1 MSPRTEIV
9 RQQLMAIP
17 ELALEV
23 EATRDHPNPDGRPE
37 RHNAV
42 PGSRPPTDLA
52 MLHAVM
58 PDGDADY
65 VGRGLRGELAM
76 CVRLVIEEMADVLP
90 TSDIPTYPSDTWSG
104 ICAWLDATHCWWSE
118 TQWAADIV
126 ADVARVHAQLSELC
140 RVQREPTYRCP
151 KCRDVMRLQAGGQW
165 LRCDSGHEESAD
177 LERRHRRRPMAPVS
191 SLAEEFGVDPQQIY
205 DWKRRG
211 RLSGTRRQ
219 AGELWCWPW
228 DILLL
233 ANPVIAEA
241 IATRE
246 ALTP

>member
-65 VGRGLRGELAM
+65 VGRRTKAKD
-76 CVRLVIEEMADVLP
+76 CPHCQTDVPLK
-90 TSDIPTYPSDTWSG
+90 
-104 ICAWLDATHCWWSE
+104 A
-118 TQWAADIV
+118 V
-126 ADVARVHAQLSELC
+126 
-140 RVQREPTYRCP
+140 EP
-151 KCRDVMRLQAGGQW
+151 
-165 LRCDSGHEESAD
+165 
-177 LERRHRRRPMAPVS
+177 
-191 SLAEEFGVDPQQIY
+191 
-205 DWKRRG
+205 
-211 RLSGTRRQ
+211 
-219 AGELWCWPW
+219 
-228 DILLL
+228 
-233 ANPVIAEA
+233 
-241 IATRE
+241 
-246 ALTP
+246 